1 MLFTRILLGLQA
13 LILTGAGL
21 AYFIRPELMASLSG
35 MLLMDPSAVTDV
47 RAHYGC
53 LPLGIAAFL
62 LLAQLRLQ
70 LARAALDLLVLV
82 YIALALGRIGGL
94 WLDGS
99 LGQTFN
105 LYALLFEV
113 VSAGLAF
120 AALRQLD
127 GA

>member
-13 LILTGAGL
+13 LILTVLGL
-21 AYFIRPELMASLSG
+21 AYFIRPEQMAGLSG
-35 MLLMDPSAVTDV
+35 TLLMDASAVTHA
-47 RAHYGC
+47 RAWYGC
-53 LPLGIAAFL
+53 LPLGLAAFL
-62 LLAQLRLQ
+62 LLSQLRLQ
-70 LARAALDLLVLV
+70 LARAALDLLVLL
-82 YIALALGRIGGL
+82 YMALALGRVSGL
-94 WLDGS
+94 WLDGG

-120 AALRQLD
+120 AALRKLD

>member
-21 AYFIRPELMASLSG
+21 AYFIRPELMASFSG

-47 RAHYGC
+47 RAYHGC

-105 LYALLFEV
+105 LYSLLFEV

-120 AALRQLD
+120 AALRKLD
-127 GA
+127 GG

>member
-1 MLFTRILLGLQA
+1 MLFTRILLSLQA
-13 LILTGAGL
+13 LILAVVGL
-21 AYFIRPELMASLSG
+21 AYFIRPEQMASLSG
-35 MLLMDPSAVTDV
+35 TLLMDPSAVTDV
-47 RAHYGC
+47 RAYYGC

-62 LLAQLRLQ
+62 LLVQLRLQ
-70 LARAALDLLVLV
+70 LMRAALDLLVLV
-82 YIALALGRIGGL
+82 YVAQALGRVGGL

-105 LYALLFEV
+105 LYVLLFEV

-120 AALRQLD
+120 AALRKLD